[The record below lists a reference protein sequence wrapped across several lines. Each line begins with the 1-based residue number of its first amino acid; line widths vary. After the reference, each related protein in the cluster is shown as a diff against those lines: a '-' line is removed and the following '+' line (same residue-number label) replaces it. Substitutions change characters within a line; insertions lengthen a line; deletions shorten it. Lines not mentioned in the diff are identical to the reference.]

1 MAEAAFP
8 WLAVILVAG
17 FVAAVAVSSN
27 LTVPFLAWDSHAYW
41 VALGATDPY
50 AGARVG
56 NIGSFLYPP
65 PFLQLLAPLGRL
77 PWPIFAFGWSATLMA
92 TAIAL
97 LRRVPHR
104 FHLLLPLLVW
114 IAAADIW
121 AGNINLFL
129 AYAVV
134 IAIERPIAWPI
145 VGLTKLTPVIGL
157 LWHPFRREWRA
168 TAIAVGLTAGLGV
181 VSWAVAPDL
190 WRGWTSNVVFGAPVD
205 GYDQSLPVPLAVRL
219 PLAVALLWWGA
230 RVGRPAF
237 VPLACAMA
245 LPVIWLNGLA
255 LGIGAASL
263 IDVRIRPATDRIN
276 LRTIGT
282 GFREAGHS
290 VRGLWR
296 PRPGLRA
303 LWDSSPPHED

>member
-8 WLAVILVAG
+8 WLVVLLVAG
-17 FVAAVAVSSN
+17 YVAVTALSSH

-41 VALGATDPY
+41 VALGAADPY
-50 AGARVG
+50 AGAKVG

-77 PWPIFAFGWSATLMA
+77 PWPVFAFGWAGGLMA

-104 FHLLLPLLVW
+104 FHWLLPLLVW
-114 IAAADIW
+114 VAAADIW

-134 IAIERPIAWPI
+134 VAVEQPLAWPV

-168 TAIAVGLTAGLGV
+168 TWIAIGLTSGLGV
-181 VSWAVAPDL
+181 LSWAAAPDL

-205 GYDQSLPVPLAVRL
+205 GYEQSFPVPLAVRL
-219 PLAVALLWWGA
+219 LLAAMLLWWGA
-230 RVGRPAF
+230 RAGRPMV
-237 VPLACAMA
+237 VPLACALA

-263 IDVRIRPATDRIN
+263 IDVRMDPIREPVS
-276 LRTIGT
+276 LRAIGVAL
-282 GFREAGHS
+282 RESGHFL
-290 VRGLWR
+290 RGTWR
-296 PRPGLRA
+296 PRSG
-303 LWDSSPPHED
+303 